1 MTLDVELRERGG
13 SEWVRRCSGVI
24 LAIPSFVIP
33 IPPAFQMFHK
43 ATVMLRDEKLAFHFL
58 NTAKYM
64 GWLRIG

>member
-1 MTLDVELRERGG
+1 M
-13 SEWVRRCSGVI
+13 
-24 LAIPSFVIP
+24 AIPSFVIP